1 LLAMIALALA
11 EEGGNIIN
19 PDGSLLV
26 IFVLF
31 VIFVFVLNRLLFK
44 PVGQVLDER
53 EALTEGATAEARAAT
68 RQYQTRLAD
77 YEATIRQARTESYR
91 HLEQERAA
99 ALEERRRLLEEAKAE
114 AGVRIES
121 AKSAV
126 ADEADRA
133 RAALEVESRRIA
145 EQISRAVL
153 GRELGGGAD

>member
-1 LLAMIALALA
+1 MLAMIVLALA

-19 PDGSLLV
+19 PDGSLIV

-31 VIFVFVLNRLLFK
+31 IIFVFVLNRLLFK
-44 PVGQVLDER
+44 PVGRVLDER

-91 HLEQERAA
+91 RLEQERAA
-99 ALEERRRLLEEAKAE
+99 ALEERRRLLEAAKAE
-114 AGVRIES
+114 AGLRIES

-126 ADEADRA
+126 ADEAARA
-133 RAALEVESRRIA
+133 RAALEDESRQIA

-153 GRELGGGAD
+153 GREVGGGAD